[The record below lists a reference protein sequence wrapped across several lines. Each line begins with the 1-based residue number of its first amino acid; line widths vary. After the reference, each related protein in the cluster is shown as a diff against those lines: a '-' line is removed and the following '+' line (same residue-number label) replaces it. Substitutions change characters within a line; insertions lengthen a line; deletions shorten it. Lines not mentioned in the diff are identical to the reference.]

1 MHPLSP
7 VPLSHRCP
15 IHSPQTGVA
24 TCSKLFHLIRGHKL
38 LPHSLYTVTE
48 KREERERERER
59 ERMKEG
65 KPDVLFLSRSVNYS
79 APLFSFSST
88 RPILPLPLSLS
99 FCPPLSSSVPL
110 RSSSVFQSLD
120 FTRRE
125 ELISMQ
131 RKRAEM
137 LAV

>member
-38 LPHSLYTVTE
+38 LPRSLYTVTE

-59 ERMKEG
+59 ENERG
-65 KPDVLFLSRSVNYS
+65 KAGRP
-79 APLFSFSST
+79 FSFAFRKLLCTAFFLFFDPTYSPS
-88 RPILPLPLSLS
+88 PSLSLS